1 MSEELTQTEKEYRES
16 ATKAEGDAATKKS
29 EAEQSRN
36 TAQEQE
42 TESGKLKTLA
52 D

>member
-1 MSEELTQTEKEYRES
+1 MSGELTQTEKEYRES
-16 ATKAEGDAATKKS
+16 ATKADEDAATKKS

-36 TAQEQE
+36 TAQQQQ